1 MSGTEWLTVASVVV
15 PLAIVGVLMVVGW
28 RALRRRQTDVSGL
41 GPVPGDPGE
50 AALTEDLLYVATTRA
65 EQPLQR
71 IAVKGLGFRAR
82 AVLTVT
88 SRGILLDLAGAEPG
102 FIPAA
107 ALQGVGRATWTIDRA
122 ISNDGLVFVRWS
134 DGAGAGA
141 SRSTASG
148 PADSGPAASLDSYF
162 RSADPAAL
170 VAAIEPLIKTPREAA
185 A

>member
-1 MSGTEWLTVASVVV
+1 MSPTEWLTVASVAI
-15 PLAIVGVLMVVGW
+15 PLLVVGVLMIVGW
-28 RALRRRQTDVSGL
+28 RALRRRQTDVAGL
-41 GPVPGDPGE
+41 APVPGDAGE
-50 AALTEDLLYVATTRA
+50 PAMTEDLLYVATTRA

-82 AVLTVT
+82 AVLAVT
-88 SRGILLDLAGAEPG
+88 PVGIRLDLAGAEPG

-122 ISNDGLVFVRWS
+122 VSNDGLVFVRWS
-134 DGAGAGA
+134 DGRAV
-141 SRSTASG
+141 
-148 PADSGPAASLDSYF
+148 LDSYL
-162 RSADPAAL
+162 RSTDPAAL

>member
-1 MSGTEWLTVASVVV
+1 VSPTEWLTVASVVV
-15 PLAIVGVLMVVGW
+15 PLLVVAGLMILGW
-28 RALRRRQTDVSGL
+28 RALRRRQAEIVGL
-41 GPVPGDPGE
+41 SPVPSELGAP
-50 AALTEDLLYVATTRA
+50 ALSEDLLYVATTRA

-88 SRGILLDLAGAEPG
+88 SAGIRLDLAGAEPG

-107 ALQGVGRATWTIDRA
+107 ALHGVGRATWTIDRA
-122 ISNDGLVFVRWS
+122 VSNDGLVFVRWS
-134 DGAGAGA
+134 DGAV
-141 SRSTASG
+141 T
-148 PADSGPAASLDSYF
+148 LDSYL

-170 VAAIEPLIKTPREAA
+170 VAAIEPLINTPREAA

>member
-1 MSGTEWLTVASVVV
+1 MSRTEWLTVASVLI
-15 PLAIVGVLMVVGW
+15 PLAVVGILMVAGW

-41 GPVPGDPGE
+41 GPVPSEPGA

-71 IAVKGLGFRAR
+71 IAVRGLGFRAR

-88 SRGILLDLAGAEPG
+88 SGGIVLDLAGAEPG

-122 ISNDGLVFVRWS
+122 ISNDGLVFVRWK
-134 DGAGAGA
+134 DGMGAAAAGP
-141 SRSTASG
+141 T
-148 PADSGPAASLDSYF
+148 ASLDSYF

-170 VAAIEPLIKTPREAA
+170 VAAIEPLIQTPREAA

>member
-1 MSGTEWLTVASVVV
+1 
-15 PLAIVGVLMVVGW
+15 LMVIGW
-28 RALRRRQTDVSGL
+28 RALRRRQTDVAGL
-41 GPVPGDPGE
+41 APVPADPG
-50 AALTEDLLYVATTRA
+50 AVSLSEDLLYVATTRA

-82 AVLTVT
+82 ALLTVT
-88 SRGILLDLAGAEPG
+88 SGGVRLDLAGADPG

-122 ISNDGLVFVRWS
+122 VSNDGLVFVRWS
-134 DGAGAGA
+134 DGAA
-141 SRSTASG
+141 T
-148 PADSGPAASLDSYF
+148 LDSYV

-170 VAAIEPLIKTPREAA
+170 VAAIEPLINTPREAA

>member
-1 MSGTEWLTVASVVV
+1 VSPTEWLTVASVVI
-15 PLAIVGVLMVVGW
+15 PLLIVGGLMILGW
-28 RALRRRQTDVSGL
+28 RALRRRQTEVVGL
-41 GPVPGDPGE
+41 SPVPGDPGA

-88 SRGILLDLAGAEPG
+88 PAGIGLDLAGAEPG

-107 ALQGVGRATWTIDRA
+107 ALRGVGRATWTIDRA
-122 ISNDGLVFVRWS
+122 VSNDGLVFVRWS
-134 DGAGAGA
+134 DGAA
-141 SRSTASG
+141 T
-148 PADSGPAASLDSYF
+148 LDSYL

-170 VAAIEPLIKTPREAA
+170 VAAIEPLINTPREAA

>member
-1 MSGTEWLTVASVVV
+1 MSRTEWLTVASVGIPLVV
-15 PLAIVGVLMVVGW
+15 VGVLMVIGW
-28 RALRRRQTDVSGL
+28 GALRRRQADVTGL
-41 GPVPGDPGE
+41 APVPSDPGV

-71 IAVKGLGFRAR
+71 IAVAGLGFRAR

-88 SRGILLDLAGAEPG
+88 TGGILLDLAGAAPG
-102 FIPAA
+102 FIPVT

-122 ISNDGLVFVRWS
+122 ISNDGLVFVRWR
-134 DGAGAGA
+134 DGAAAG
-141 SRSTASG
+141 SPTV
-148 PADSGPAASLDSYF
+148 SLDSYF

-170 VAAIEPLIKTPREAA
+170 VAAIEPLIQTPREAA